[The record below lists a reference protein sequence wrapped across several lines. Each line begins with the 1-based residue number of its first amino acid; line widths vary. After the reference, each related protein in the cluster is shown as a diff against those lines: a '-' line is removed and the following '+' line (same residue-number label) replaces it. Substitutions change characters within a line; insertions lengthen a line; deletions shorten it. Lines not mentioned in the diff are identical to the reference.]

1 MLSVKFAILSAVA
14 AGLLLCLL
22 EHSDKDKKSPDS
34 STKDGHRQNDSSGNV
49 PGLLCCDLGALRR
62 EGQWN
67 GAVRMKIMYMVRT

>member
-49 PGLLCCDLGALRR
+49 PGTLL
-62 EGQWN
+62 
-67 GAVRMKIMYMVRT
+67 